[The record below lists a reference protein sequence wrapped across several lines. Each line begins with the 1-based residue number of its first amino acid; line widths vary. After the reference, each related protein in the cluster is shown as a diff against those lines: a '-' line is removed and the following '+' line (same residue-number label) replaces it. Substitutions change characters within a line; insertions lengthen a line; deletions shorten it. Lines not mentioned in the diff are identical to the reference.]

1 MSRLRQAVLAGS
13 AGRVSVC
20 VSIVPKGD
28 PMLDALLMLLGFVLG
43 VPAGIAIGAW
53 LQEKWGIIK

>member
-1 MSRLRQAVLAGS
+1 
-13 AGRVSVC
+13 